1 MLYNRKGEQVNI
13 PAHKELSDGQRRA
26 LREKLEFLPHKGH
39 QMFRMDPRCKLSL
52 V

>member
-1 MLYNRKGEQVNI
+1 MLYNRKGEQVHI
-13 PAHKELSDGQRRA
+13 PANKELSDGQRRA

-39 QMFRMDPRCKLSL
+39 QMFRMDQRCKLSL

>member
-39 QMFRMDPRCKLSL
+39 QMFRLEVRAAMK
-52 V
+52 

>member
-13 PAHKELSDGQRRA
+13 QAHKELSDGQRRA

-39 QMFRMDPRCKLSL
+39 QMFRLEAQAAMK
-52 V
+52 